1 MCLMPKMPS
10 MPSAEEVSKQQLEVQ
25 RQLQADAD
33 SRAADE
39 LKEQRR
45 KAMREQIRANRR
57 RRGRSSLITKRDTAG
72 GLLGIGVDPAEA
84 ISQDLTSIS

>member
-1 MCLMPKMPS
+1 
-10 MPSAEEVSKQQLEVQ
+10 
-25 RQLQADAD
+25 
-33 SRAADE
+33 
-39 LKEQRR
+39 
-45 KAMREQIRANRR
+45 MREQIRANRR